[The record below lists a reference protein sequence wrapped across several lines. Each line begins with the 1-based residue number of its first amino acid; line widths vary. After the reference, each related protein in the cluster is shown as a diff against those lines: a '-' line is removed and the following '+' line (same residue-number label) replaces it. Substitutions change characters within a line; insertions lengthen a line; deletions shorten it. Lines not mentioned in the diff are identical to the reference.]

1 MCCQA
6 DNKPRKR
13 RRPGYHARPIHF
25 PRNHRGPMQSTPYP
39 RHSTK
44 IFTIDRPPPVVE
56 EMIALR
62 ASCGRVRE
70 IKALEEACRDN
81 GQLNIWV
88 IAMRVRKRRL
98 ARGQDVVRRSMLRHV
113 ALHLR
118 GCVKRAPTFR
128 RCTSRAP
135 ARSIAARTK
144 STRKRGGSSKPTSI
158 GGDPDPV
165 SPGAPHGGAS

>member
-1 MCCQA
+1 
-6 DNKPRKR
+6 
-13 RRPGYHARPIHF
+13 
-25 PRNHRGPMQSTPYP
+25 MQSTPYP

-135 ARSIAARTK
+135 ARSIGLRTK
-144 STRKRGGSSKPTSI
+144 STRKRAAVKAGTSI
-158 GGDPDPV
+158 DDPV
-165 SPGAPHGGAS
+165 SPSRASSGGAL

>member
-1 MCCQA
+1 
-6 DNKPRKR
+6 
-13 RRPGYHARPIHF
+13 
-25 PRNHRGPMQSTPYP
+25 MQSTPYP

-88 IAMRVRKRRL
+88 MAMRVRKRRL
-98 ARGQDVVRRSMLRHV
+98 DRGQDMVRRSAIRHV
-113 ALHLR
+113 APHLR

-128 RCTSRAP
+128 RSVHRAP
-135 ARSIAARTK
+135 VRSIGLRTK
-144 STRKRGGSSKPTSI
+144 STRTRPAAKASS
-158 GGDPDPV
+158 GDPDPV
-165 SPGAPHGGAS
+165 SPRRASSGGAL

>member
-1 MCCQA
+1 
-6 DNKPRKR
+6 
-13 RRPGYHARPIHF
+13 
-25 PRNHRGPMQSTPYP
+25 MQSTPYP

-135 ARSIAARTK
+135 ARSIGLRTK
-144 STRKRGGSSKPTSI
+144 STRTRPAAKASS
-158 GGDPDPV
+158 GDPDPV